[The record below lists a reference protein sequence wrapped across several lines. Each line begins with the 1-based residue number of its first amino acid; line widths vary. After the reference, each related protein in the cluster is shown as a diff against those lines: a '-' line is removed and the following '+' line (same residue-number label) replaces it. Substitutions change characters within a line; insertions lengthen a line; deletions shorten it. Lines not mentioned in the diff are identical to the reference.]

1 MESAA
6 LLLAMNDN
14 ISATSVLVARS
25 DVLLGAIKDLVA
37 QIIRERNQQGLDTI
51 RFMRRQLTDERA
63 ALEQLLSEFRA
74 GIDRIPVTDPLARR
88 LIEIRAM
95 LTTVEIDQVI
105 ASLAP
110 PPEAVVA
117 KSVTAG

>member
-1 MESAA
+1 
-6 LLLAMNDN
+6 
-14 ISATSVLVARS
+14 
-25 DVLLGAIKDLVA
+25 
-37 QIIRERNQQGLDTI
+37 
-51 RFMRRQLTDERA
+51 MRRQLTDERA

-74 GIDRIPVTDPLARR
+74 GIDRIPVTDPLAWR

-117 KSVTAG
+117 KSVTAGWDYWWRGPVAPFDSATWQQP